1 MGLSEDP
8 LVELWNSSFSHD
20 SCLGGI
26 PPFGSENSVPLNPM
40 VNHRVPIFSDI
51 FTKKNGGS
59 LGQTHPYR
67 VGPPG

>member
-1 MGLSEDP
+1 MGLSENP

-40 VNHRVPIFSDI
+40 VNHRVPIYFH
-51 FTKKNGGS
+51 KEKW
-59 LGQTHPYR
+59 R
-67 VGPPG
+67 